1 MTKYFTKTMTYI
13 SGDAD
18 LWMQS
23 IAATQEYSM
32 LKYIPAAIVATHLT
46 CSSSKSARMEYPHD
60 SMKFNTLQRGNEDVI
75 RTWIDGRKVHI
86 LSYD

>member
-1 MTKYFTKTMTYI
+1 
-13 SGDAD
+13 
-18 LWMQS
+18 
-23 IAATQEYSM
+23 
-32 LKYIPAAIVATHLT
+32 
-46 CSSSKSARMEYPHD
+46 MEYPHD